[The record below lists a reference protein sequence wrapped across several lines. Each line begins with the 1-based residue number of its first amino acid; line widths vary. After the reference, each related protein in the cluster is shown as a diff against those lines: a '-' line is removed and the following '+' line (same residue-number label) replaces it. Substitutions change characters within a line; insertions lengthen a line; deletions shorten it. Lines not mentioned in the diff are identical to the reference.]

1 MLKLRLLTACIAA
14 SSAFLPA
21 LIAQS
26 SHAALT
32 FEVAKAFEEAPQIA
46 VVPFASDNLV
56 YSIVQS
62 DLQRSGKFNSAS
74 SNLPERPTSISEI
87 NVGTWQNSG
96 IPYVVVGK
104 VTPSGDGLQIQY
116 ELFDVKKNTRLL
128 GEVLQVPASRQREAG
143 HLIADKIYQALTGI
157 QGDFS
162 GQIAYVLRNRDA
174 GKLIYTLQIAD
185 TDGQQPKTILES
197 PEPILSPTWTPDA
210 RKLAYV
216 SFETKRPAIY
226 LQDLATGERQVLA
239 QFKGLN
245 GAPSISPDGQKMLFT
260 GSMDGNPEVYEMNIA
275 TKRLARLTRDT
286 AIDTEARYSPDG
298 KSFVFTS
305 DRGGTP
311 QIYRYNLDDGSTR
324 RLTFSGAFNARGS
337 LSSDGR
343 SLALVH
349 RKAGSQYQV
358 AVQDLASGV
367 ISILTPTP
375 LDESPSFSPNGQMVV
390 YATREGS
397 RGMLS
402 IMSVDGRFRMR
413 LPSEQGEVREPAWA
427 PRR

>member
-1 MLKLRLLTACIAA
+1 MLNSHLLRACLLAG
-14 SSAFLPA
+14 SSLLVALPLA
-21 LIAQS
+21 
-26 SHAALT
+26 HAELK
-32 FEVAKAFEEAPQIA
+32 FEIAKAFDQAPQIA
-46 VVPFASDNLV
+46 VVPFAGDTTV
-56 YSIVQS
+56 YGIVQT
-62 DLQRSGKFNSAS
+62 DLQRSGKFNSTS
-74 SNLPERPTSISEI
+74 TNLPQNPTSSSEI
-87 NVGTWQNSG
+87 NVASWQSSG

-104 VTPSGDGLQIQY
+104 VIPSADGVQIQY
-116 ELFDVKKNTRLL
+116 ELFDVQKNTRLL

-162 GQIAYVLRNRDA
+162 GQIAYVLRNREA

-197 PEPILSPTWTPDA
+197 PEPILSPTWSPDA

-226 LQDLATGERQVLA
+226 LQDLATGQREVLA

-245 GAPSISPDGQKMLFT
+245 GAPSISPDGQNMLFT
-260 GSMDGNPEVYEMNIA
+260 GSMDGNPEVYQMNIA
-275 TKRLARLTRDT
+275 TKRIQRITRDS
-286 AIDTEARYSPDG
+286 AIDTEARYAPDG
-298 KSFVFTS
+298 KSFIFTS
-305 DRGGTP
+305 DRGG
-311 QIYRYNLDDGSTR
+311 
-324 RLTFSGAFNARGS
+324 
-337 LSSDGR
+337 
-343 SLALVH
+343 
-349 RKAGSQYQV
+349 
-358 AVQDLASGV
+358 
-367 ISILTPTP
+367 TPTP

>member
-1 MLKLRLLTACIAA
+1 MLKLRLLTACIVA

-21 LIAQS
+21 LTTQVA
-26 SHAALT
+26 HAALT

-46 VVPFASDNLV
+46 VVPFASDNVV

-74 SNLPERPTSISEI
+74 TNLPERPTSSAEI
-87 NVGTWQNSG
+87 NVATWQNSG

-162 GQIAYVLRNRDA
+162 GQIAYVLRNREA

-197 PEPILSPTWTPDA
+197 PEPILSPTWSPDA

-226 LQDLATGERQVLA
+226 LQDLATGQREVLA

-275 TKRLARLTRDT
+275 TKRISRLTRDT

-311 QIYRYNLDDGSTR
+311 QIYRYDLDDGSTR
-324 RLTFSGAFNARGS
+324 RLTFSGPFNARGT

>member
-1 MLKLRLLTACIAA
+1 MPKFRFLVACCLTSSLFTTLPLAHAELK
-14 SSAFLPA
+14 
-21 LIAQS
+21 
-26 SHAALT
+26 
-32 FEVAKAFEEAPQIA
+32 FEIAKAFEQAPQIA

-56 YSIVQS
+56 YSIVQT
-62 DLQRSGKFNSAS
+62 DLQRSGKFNSGS
-74 SNLPERPTSISEI
+74 DNLPERPSSISEL
-87 NVGTWQNSG
+87 NPAVWRSSG

-104 VTPSGDGLQIQY
+104 VTPSGEGLQIQY
-116 ELFDVKKNTRLL
+116 ELYDVQKGTRIL
-128 GEVLQVPASRQREAG
+128 GEQLQVPTSRQREAG
-143 HLIADKIYQALTGI
+143 HLIADKIYQALTGF

-162 GQIAYVLRNRDA
+162 GQIAYVLRNRID
-174 GKLIYTLQIAD
+174 GKLTYTLQIAD

-197 PEPILSPTWTPDA
+197 SEPILSPTWSPDA

-216 SFETKRPAIY
+216 SFESKRPAIY
-226 LQDLATGERQVLA
+226 LQDLASGQREAIA

-245 GAPSISPDGQKMLFT
+245 GAPSISPDGQNVLFT
-260 GSMDGNPEVYEMNIA
+260 GSMDGNPEIYQMNIA
-275 TKRLARLTRDT
+275 SKRITRLTRDT
-286 AIDTEARYSPDG
+286 AIDTEARYAPDG
-298 KSFVFTS
+298 KSFIFTS

-311 QIYRYNLDDGSTR
+311 QIYRYTFEDGSTR
-324 RLTFSGAFNARGS
+324 RLTFNGAFNARGT
-337 LSSDGR
+337 LSSDAR

-358 AVQDLASGV
+358 ALQDLSSGV
-367 ISILTPTP
+367 VSILTPTP

-427 PRR
+427 PRP

>member
-1 MLKLRLLTACIAA
+1 MLKLRLLTACLLV
-14 SSAFLPA
+14 SSSFLPA
-21 LIAQS
+21 LTTQAN
-26 SHAALT
+26 AALT
-32 FEVAKAFEEAPQIA
+32 FEVAKAFDEAPQIA
-46 VVPFASDNLV
+46 VVPFASDSLV
-56 YSIVQS
+56 YSVVQT

-74 SNLPERPTSISEI
+74 TNLPESPTSTSEI
-87 NVGTWQNSG
+87 NTAAWQNRG

-104 VTPSGDGLQIQY
+104 VTTGADGALQIQY
-116 ELFDVKKNTRLL
+116 ELFDVKKNVRII
-128 GEVLQVPASRQREAG
+128 GEVLQVPTSRQREAG

-162 GQIAYVLRNRDA
+162 GQVAYVLRNRDA
-174 GKLIYTLQIAD
+174 GKIIYTLQIAD
-185 TDGQQPKTILES
+185 SDGQQPRTVLES
-197 PEPILSPTWTPDA
+197 PEPILSPSWSPDA

-216 SFETKRPAIY
+216 SFETKRPVIY
-226 LQDLATGERQVLA
+226 LQDLATGEREALA

-245 GAPSISPDGQKMLFT
+245 GAPSISPDGTNMLFT
-260 GSMDGNPEVYEMNIA
+260 GSMDGNPEIYQMNIA
-275 TKRLARLTRDT
+275 TKRITRLTRDS
-286 AIDTEARYSPDG
+286 AIDTEARYAPDG
-298 KSFVFTS
+298 KSFIFTS

-311 QIYRYNLDDGSTR
+311 QIYRYSFNDGDTK
-324 RLTFSGAFNARGS
+324 RLTFNGPFNARGT

-390 YATREGS
+390 YATREGT

-402 IMSVDGRFRMR
+402 IMSIDGRFRMR